1 LTGAV
6 RINRVRA
13 APARRL
19 RRSEEDIRGEHFLT
33 DPENHRKIVDALYR
47 AAASGGW
54 VDLGD
59 TPR

>member
-1 LTGAV
+1 V
-6 RINRVRA
+6 
-13 APARRL
+13 PPRRDAYDGP
-19 RRSEEDIRGEHFLT
+19 RRTSEEDIRGEHFLT
-33 DPENHRKIVDALYR
+33 DPETHRKIVDALYR